1 MPTVFIIGTVSGGA
15 EVQGLTT
22 FGHHSERKH
31 FQPSEP
37 CASALVG
44 NADPT
49 MLASAAG
56 YMHSDASRWVQPQPL
71 SPQPLNYPH

>member
-37 CASALVG
+37 CASASALVG
-44 NADPT
+44 NATRESPHCWLQLQDT
-49 MLASAAG
+49 CIAMLLDGS
-56 YMHSDASRWVQPQPL
+56 SPSR
-71 SPQPLNYPH
+71 